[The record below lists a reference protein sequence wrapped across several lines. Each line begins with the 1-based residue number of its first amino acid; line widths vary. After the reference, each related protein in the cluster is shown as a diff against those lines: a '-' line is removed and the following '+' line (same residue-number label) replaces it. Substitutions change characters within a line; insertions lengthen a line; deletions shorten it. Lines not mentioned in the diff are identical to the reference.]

1 MKKQYHYIIFDNP
14 TRACADFYARTANLS
29 LKKILKH
36 TDVQKANT
44 FYHIAIF
51 KDNFFFKDF
60 SFSTDSM
67 GEPF

>member
-1 MKKQYHYIIFDNP
+1 MKKPYHYIIFDNP

-36 TDVQKANT
+36 TDVRTNT

-51 KDNFFFKDF
+51 KENFFFKDF
-60 SFSTDSM
+60 SFSTDSA

>member
-1 MKKQYHYIIFDNP
+1 MKKPYHYIIFDNP

-36 TDVQKANT
+36 TDVRTNT

-51 KDNFFFKDF
+51 KDNCFFKDF
-60 SFSTDSM
+60 SFSTDSA

>member
-36 TDVQKANT
+36 TDVQPNT

-51 KDNFFFKDF
+51 KDNLFFQDF
-60 SFSTDSM
+60 SFSTD
-67 GEPF
+67 GVCEPF

>member
-14 TRACADFYARTANLS
+14 MRACADFYARTANLS

-36 TDVQKANT
+36 TDVQKPNT

-51 KDNFFFKDF
+51 KDNLFFKDF
-60 SFSTDSM
+60 SFSTDSI

>member
-1 MKKQYHYIIFDNP
+1 MKKHYHYIIFNKT
-14 TRACADFYARTANLS
+14 TRACSDFYARTAHLR

-36 TDVQKANT
+36 TEVQKPNA

-51 KDNFFFKDF
+51 KDNLLFKDF
-60 SFSTDSM
+60 GFLTDSM

>member
-1 MKKQYHYIIFDNP
+1 MKKPYHYIIFNNP
-14 TRACADFYARTANLS
+14 TRACTDFYARTENLS

-36 TDVQKANT
+36 TDVRPNT

-51 KDNFFFKDF
+51 KDSLFFKDF

>member
-1 MKKQYHYIIFDNP
+1 MKKPYHYIIFNNP

-36 TDVQKANT
+36 TDVRTNT
-44 FYHIAIF
+44 FYHIAI
-51 KDNFFFKDF
+51 FKDF

>member
-1 MKKQYHYIIFDNP
+1 MKKPYHYIIFDNP

-29 LKKILKH
+29 LKKILKYI
-36 TDVQKANT
+36 DVQPNT
-44 FYHIAIF
+44 FYHITIF
-51 KDNFFFKDF
+51 KDNLFFMDF

>member
-1 MKKQYHYIIFDNP
+1 MKKSYHYIIFDNP
-14 TRACADFYARTANLS
+14 TRASTDFYARTANLR

-36 TDVQKANT
+36 TDVQKPNA

-51 KDNFFFKDF
+51 KDNLLFKDF

>member
-1 MKKQYHYIIFDNP
+1 MKKPYHYIIFDNP

-36 TDVQKANT
+36 TDVQPTT

-51 KDNFFFKDF
+51 KDNLFFKDF
-60 SFSTDSM
+60 SFSTDNT